1 MINAIQSQV
10 SKGLGQLRQTFLGIV
25 ARGGSKVL
33 QLTGYADE
41 TLQNIELI
49 QHVGFSSFVPK
60 GAKVVVIPLQG
71 KTSKSIVIATTG
83 GTVTVDVGDG
93 ETCVYDQHGHT
104 LWLKADGI
112 HVGGG
117 DLFVDEGDLRVSGS
131 VIAGGDVSDKK
142 GSMQS
147 MRTTYNGHSGHG
159 SGGAPSSQM

>member
-10 SKGLGQLRQTFLGIV
+10 SKSLGQVRQTFLGIV
-25 ARGGSKVL
+25 ARGGSKLL

-49 QHVGFSSFVPK
+49 QHVGFASFVPK

-71 KTSKSIVIATTG
+71 KTSRSVVIATTG

-93 ETCVYDQHGHT
+93 ETCIYNQHGHT
-104 LWLKADGI
+104 VWLKADGTHI
-112 HVGGG
+112 GGG
-117 DLFVDEGDLRVSGS
+117 DVFIDAGNLEVSGNITS
-131 VIAGGDVSDKK
+131 GGDISDKK

-159 SGGAPSSQM
+159 SGGTPSAQM